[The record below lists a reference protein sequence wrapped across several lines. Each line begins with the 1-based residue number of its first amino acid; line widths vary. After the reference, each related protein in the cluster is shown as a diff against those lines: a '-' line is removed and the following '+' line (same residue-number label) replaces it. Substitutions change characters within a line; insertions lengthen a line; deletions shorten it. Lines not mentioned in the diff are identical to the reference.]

1 MAIFESSE
9 DFLHAVKDLMTSLR
23 ASGHQDAIA
32 ELKQGFKYLNGMNDG
47 WALLLS
53 SIDTVHAKFA
63 PHFAP
68 EEREALAGIRAEV
81 YANVSKR

>member
-1 MAIFESSE
+1 
-9 DFLHAVKDLMTSLR
+9 
-23 ASGHQDAIA
+23 
-32 ELKQGFKYLNGMNDG
+32 MNDG

-63 PHFAP
+63 PRFAP

-81 YANVSKR
+81 YSNVSKK